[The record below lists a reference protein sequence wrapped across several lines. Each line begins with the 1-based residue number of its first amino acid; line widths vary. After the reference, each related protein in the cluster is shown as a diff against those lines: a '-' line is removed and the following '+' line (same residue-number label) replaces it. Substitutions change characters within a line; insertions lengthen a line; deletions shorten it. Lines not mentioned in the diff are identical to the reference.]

1 MSRIPEGYRLKGET
15 VVEEQQQVQRERDD
29 DDDKAARPE
38 EPTYLNTPVD
48 KWTDEMYAA
57 YAKAKPMGML
67 EKGFIGFV
75 GNIIAG
81 PIGAIGLTKLAE
93 KAEKQQAAA
102 VQSSLGL
109 KMNDP
114 SLTQA
119 QADIYSS
126 AVQKASVS
134 QFGTLSPFSK
144 NAVAGAGM
152 VFSDKTAAVNY
163 YAGLAAASDAGI
175 TTGYEATDDDGKPI
189 FAGGISAISPITGTA
204 WQDPDKKTT
213 TPTPSSNDGNEATGI
228 TAISPITGK
237 AWQDPDKTTTTTS
250 SNNNNNDSTRN
261 TSGGS
266 NVVGKTASGSNI
278 YSGKDTGKKDAQGR
292 TQYTFELNNYKA
304 TQQ

>member
-1 MSRIPEGYRLKGET
+1 
-15 VVEEQQQVQRERDD
+15 
-29 DDDKAARPE
+29 
-38 EPTYLNTPVD
+38 
-48 KWTDEMYAA
+48 
-57 YAKAKPMGML
+57 
-67 EKGFIGFV
+67 
-75 GNIIAG
+75 
-81 PIGAIGLTKLAE
+81 
-93 KAEKQQAAA
+93 
-102 VQSSLGL
+102 
-109 KMNDP
+109 MNDP

-152 VFSDKTAAVNY
+152 VFSDKTAADNY

-213 TPTPSSNDGNEATGI
+213 TPTPSSNDNNDATGI

-292 TQYTFELNNYKA
+292 TQYTF
-304 TQQ
+304 